1 MPSSPAQTQGKGF
14 SVTFFRQGNKKMT
27 KKPANATMPDLSR
40 VGPQKAYQGLAH
52 VLTDEQTFDKL

>member
-1 MPSSPAQTQGKGF
+1 
-14 SVTFFRQGNKKMT
+14 MT

-40 VGPQKAYQGLAH
+40 VGPQKACQGLAH